1 MNGIMENEYILGQS
15 SPGTVTPGGEADI
28 NLTLEP
34 SISTPQPPQKPQPS
48 QNATIQGTVTTATKV
63 PVANAYVKLMSLNY
77 EPLMHA
83 VTNLSGEYIL
93 KDVPQG
99 YYYLASIAPGMQLNQ
114 IGPVEIKNLAEYTE
128 NFILTPDPNSALGI
142 IVGKVT
148 NTNGQAIDNALVT
161 LSLTSAPNNIV
172 AVTYT
177 NSQGNYMFT
186 EVTPGNYN
194 VNVSANGYIASEA
207 SATVTAGQIT
217 SVNEQLS
224 GAPAISGGTISG
236 VISDNTGAPVVGANV
251 ILYSK
256 NTETNALTPIK
267 FTTSGANGVYLF
279 TGVGA
284 GTYVIKANKIKA

>member
-34 SISTPQPPQKPQPS
+34 STSTPQPPQKPEPS
-48 QNATIQGTVTTATKV
+48 QNATIEGTVTTATKA
-63 PVANAYVKLMSLNY
+63 PVANAYVKLLSLNY

-83 VTNLSGEYIL
+83 VTNSNGKYTLEN
-93 KDVPQG
+93 VPQG
-99 YYYLASIAPGMQLNQ
+99 DYYLAAIAPGMQLNQ
-114 IGPVEIKNLAEYTE
+114 VGPIEIKDGTQYTE
-128 NFILTPDPNSALGI
+128 NFVLTPDPNSALGI

-172 AVTYT
+172 SVTYT
-177 NSQGNYMFT
+177 NSEGNYMFT
-186 EVTPGNYN
+186 EVAPGNYN